1 MPRLPA
7 VSGRILI
14 VDDDER
20 QRNALAA
27 MLSDC
32 DFDTQVAA
40 DGQEALER
48 LTAFNADVIV
58 ADLVMPRMDGFE
70 LLRHLKERGDLTP
83 AIVLTGF
90 GSMEKALSAVHDLKA
105 FWFLEK
111 PVEPR
116 AFKTLLERAIHYK
129 RSLQKTDELKR
140 DLSLRGVLGDL
151 VGTSPA
157 MQQIFSLIRQ
167 VAPTSAPVLICG
179 ESGTGKELVAREI
192 HKCSPRADGPFVAIN
207 AAALPETLI
216 ESELFGH
223 EKGAFTGAMERS
235 AGCFEQADG
244 GTLLLDEIGEM
255 PPSTQPKLLRV
266 LEDLRVRRLGGKKE
280 IPVDARVLAATSQD
294 LGTHL
299 REELYYRLSVF
310 QIVVPPLREHKE
322 DIPPIADVMLQNLN
336 KKHGT
341 RVTGVDAEVLD
352 LFHRYDWPGNVRELR
367 NVLERATIMAG
378 EGLIRLT
385 DLPSPAFGVSPGPYS
400 RPSPGDEGPT
410 MLQPGQPLMK
420 LEEAYIKLTLDH
432 VRRQSQTRRRD
443 VGDQPADAAEPDR
456 RTARRGEGDNSRLM
470 SSLPRRGWRLLKALP
485 RVFRQASSEWINDNA
500 PRLGASVAFYT
511 LLSLAP
517 VIVLAVAV
525 AAVVY
530 GQEAAQGRF
539 ASEIQGVAGP
549 EVARTIQELIRGAY
563 QPRTGVIATLLG
575 LATLVFGASS
585 VFVELHD
592 AMNTIWHVSLP
603 PDRTNAATRHSSDQG
618 SLLFVRDGA
627 GHRFPAAGFSGVERL
642 DRGNEDRC
650 AAGCHVHD
658 FISGN
663 SGAVCGPLQ
672 NRSGR

>member
-27 MLSDC
+27 MLSDS

-48 LTAFNADVIV
+48 LAAFDADVIV

-83 AIVLTGF
+83 AIALTGF

-116 AFKTLLERAIHYK
+116 AFKILLERAIHYK
-129 RSLQKTDELKR
+129 RSLQKTDALNRE
-140 DLSLRGVLGDL
+140 LSLRGVLGDL
-151 VGTSPA
+151 IGKSPA
-157 MQQIFSLIRQ
+157 MLEIFSIIRQ

-192 HKCSPRADGPFVAIN
+192 HKCSPRGDGPFVAIN

-235 AGCFEQADG
+235 AGCFEQAHG
-244 GTLLLDEIGEM
+244 GTLFLDEIGEM

-266 LEDLRVRRLGGKKE
+266 IEDLRVRRLGGKSE
-280 IPVDARVLAATSQD
+280 IPVDARVLAATSQAM
-294 LGTHL
+294 GTHL

-310 QIVVPPLREHKE
+310 QIVIPPLRERKE

-341 RVTGVDAEVLD
+341 RITGLDAEVLD

-367 NVLERATIMAG
+367 NVLERAAIMAG
-378 EGLIRLT
+378 AGLIRVT
-385 DLPSPAFGVSPGPYS
+385 DLASPVFGGRPDRNA
-400 RPSPGDEGPT
+400 RPSPGYEGP
-410 MLQPGQPLMK
+410 MVLQPGQPLVK
-420 LEEAYIKLTLDH
+420 IDGAYIKLTLEH
-432 VRRQSQTRRRD
+432 VHGNRKR
-443 VGDQPADAAEPDR
+443 AAEMLGISL
-456 RTARRGEGDNSRLM
+456 RT
-470 SSLPRRGWRLLKALP
+470 
-485 RVFRQASSEWINDNA
+485 
-500 PRLGASVAFYT
+500 
-511 LLSLAP
+511 
-517 VIVLAVAV
+517 
-525 AAVVY
+525 
-530 GQEAAQGRF
+530 
-539 ASEIQGVAGP
+539 
-549 EVARTIQELIRGAY
+549 
-563 QPRTGVIATLLG
+563 
-575 LATLVFGASS
+575 
-585 VFVELHD
+585 
-592 AMNTIWHVSLP
+592 
-603 PDRTNAATRHSSDQG
+603 
-618 SLLFVRDGA
+618 
-627 GHRFPAAGFSGVERL
+627 
-642 DRGNEDRC
+642 
-650 AAGCHVHD
+650 
-658 FISGN
+658 
-663 SGAVCGPLQ
+663 LQ
-672 NRSGR
+672 NRIAALREEAKAAAPDS